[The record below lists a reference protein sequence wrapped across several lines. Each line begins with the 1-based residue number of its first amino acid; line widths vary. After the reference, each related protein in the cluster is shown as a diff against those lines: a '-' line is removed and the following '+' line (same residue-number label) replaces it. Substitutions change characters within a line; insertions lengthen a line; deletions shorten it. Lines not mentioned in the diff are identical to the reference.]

1 MVQKS
6 GGALDSPPKR
16 QVRRFSG
23 AIHTPG
29 LLRGVM
35 DGSAEAAPEN
45 AAQHKRGRQK
55 GYSRGADGRVLPD
68 DRRFLLARAKLTPN
82 ECVYQIIAFSDGRS
96 YGEPEQRNEWHDPR
110 AATPTGADHP

>member
-1 MVQKS
+1 MTPQGAM
-6 GGALDSPPKR
+6 GGDIGRSDLWPDPAAGRAPAASLEPSTP
-16 QVRRFSG
+16 
-23 AIHTPG
+23 PG

-68 DRRFLLARAKLTPN
+68 DRRFSSGTSKIDAKPV
-82 ECVYQIIAFSDGRS
+82 C
-96 YGEPEQRNEWHDPR
+96 
-110 AATPTGADHP
+110 